1 LTDDIAVLALGTT
14 FGDACRACCPLY
26 TGCRSR
32 AWTAGDPAVLGDAAA
47 QAMTG
52 LDLTRA
58 AALVLGKPTGPP
70 TSRAP
75 EAGAARVAAVLE
87 RAAVRPMT
95 GEVQLAARVAA
106 YRLGRVVPT
115 AGAWHVAVLPG
126 TVLLALRSLAGEPG
140 SLHAFVAGPAGAAP
154 AYAHIVDPRN
164 RTGFYGLLSELA
176 TKPQDH
182 RRSRDHPVGG
192 VPGQAAP
199 LVPSRMSRRAP
210 RTPKRV
216 WSTQCQ
222 RRCS

>member
-1 LTDDIAVLALGTT
+1 MTDDIAVLALGTT
-14 FGDACRACCPLY
+14 FGDACRARCPLY

-58 AALVLGKPTGPP
+58 AALVLGKPHR
-70 TSRAP
+70 RAP
-75 EAGAARVAAVLE
+75 GRRQRGRRPPRAPGWSAGRSA
-87 RAAVRPMT
+87 MT

-154 AYAHIVDPRN
+154 AYAHIADPRN
-164 RTGFYGLLSELA
+164 RTGF
-176 TKPQDH
+176 
-182 RRSRDHPVGG
+182 
-192 VPGQAAP
+192 
-199 LVPSRMSRRAP
+199 
-210 RTPKRV
+210 
-216 WSTQCQ
+216 
-222 RRCS
+222 